1 MALPLLGLA
10 GIAGK
15 AALKKIAKTMAK
27 RKAKKQTTLTPSK
40 TKKNPTG
47 KKNPTEKDIKKAKDF
62 KNSPEYDKAVKKL
75 EQEMVANTRKLGMT
89 KKNPKASGEM
99 FKTPKVSGGLTK
111 NKPGVSGGLTKNKPG
126 VSGGIV
132 KEIKPGVSGGLTK
145 KKPNLDKDKGV
156 IRGKNP
162 EGSKGIRNR
171 NRRSSGESDTLSLS
185 DEFNVDDYRKGGRVK
200 KMAYGGKVKKT
211 GARRGD
217 GCAVRGK
224 TRGRMI

>member
-10 GIAGK
+10 GVAGK

-27 RKAKKQTTLTPSK
+27 RKAKKQTTPK
-40 TKKNPTG
+40 A

-75 EQEMVANTRKLGMT
+75 EQEMVAKTRKLGMT

-111 NKPGVSGGLTKNKPG
+111 K
-126 VSGGIV
+126 
-132 KEIKPGVSGGLTK
+132 KPGVSGGLTK

>member
-10 GIAGK
+10 GVAGK

-27 RKAKKQTTLTPSK
+27 RKAKKQTTSK
-40 TKKNPTG
+40 A

-75 EQEMVANTRKLGMT
+75 EQEMVAKTRKLGMT

-111 NKPGVSGGLTKNKPG
+111 KKPGVSGGLTKKKPG